1 MNGAEIERVEKFK
14 LLGVY
19 FSSDLSWT
27 VHVDYIVSKALRR
40 LFVVCQLVNARVP
53 TKDIVEIYC
62 AIVRSVLEYACPVW
76 HGGLT
81 KSQSADIENVQKRY
95 LRIIYPQ
102 SSYNEA
108 LHSSGLQRLDDRRES
123 ITRKLFIR
131 VKNEGHDL
139 NKLLQRRIHDDLKP
153 QTRDTYPYKIPSAKT
168 SRLGRSFINYCLSK
182 RM

>member
-62 AIVRSVLEYACPVW
+62 AIVRSVLEYACPV
-76 HGGLT
+76 
-81 KSQSADIENVQKRY
+81 
-95 LRIIYPQ
+95 
-102 SSYNEA
+102 
-108 LHSSGLQRLDDRRES
+108 
-123 ITRKLFIR
+123 
-131 VKNEGHDL
+131 
-139 NKLLQRRIHDDLKP
+139 
-153 QTRDTYPYKIPSAKT
+153 
-168 SRLGRSFINYCLSK
+168 
-182 RM
+182 